1 VSPIF
6 TGFWAHLLADIDGA
20 RPRQLAGHR
29 RADQCAAEHAVGDT
43 LLEHG
48 RGVLGIQVH
57 RVVVAGHRG
66 EQLDVALF
74 DGLAVAGG
82 LADFKGFVR
91 GVGNLGH
98 LCILWLI
105 GNDGIISSG

>member
-1 VSPIF
+1 MVPGPGNSQATAALISAPLNMP
-6 TGFWAHLLADIDGA
+6 WAIRSLNMV
-20 RPRQLAGHR
+20 AG
-29 RADQCAAEHAVGDT
+29 
-43 LLEHG
+43 
-48 RGVLGIQVH
+48 GVLGVQVH

-82 LADFKGFVR
+82 LADFEGFVR

-98 LCILWLI
+98 LSQFL
-105 GNDGIISSG
+105 